1 MQKYGNRLKQI
12 ETKQYMNAK
21 NYLDKAKIVLK
32 ERKNGREYE
41 LGIAGYEFEGPV
53 AADKDGAGWDPEYDG
68 NWLNVSFRVKD
79 SGRDTECLDACL
91 LTWELEHLADNI
103 EYFLS
108 HPEEKEYGPWLTENI
123 LDLQF
128 SRRQDGKIKVSVFF
142 MSEGKMSE
150 EKEWETF
157 RFDGIFS
164 ERDIR
169 KAVKSLR
176 VFSEAFP
183 YREFEDGRIEGTGW
197 IA

>member
-1 MQKYGNRLKQI
+1 
-12 ETKQYMNAK
+12 MNAK
-21 NYLDKAKIVLK
+21 NYLDKAKIVLRD
-32 ERKNGREYE
+32 RKNGREYE
-41 LGIAGYEFEGPV
+41 
-53 AADKDGAGWDPEYDG
+53 
-68 NWLNVSFRVKD
+68 
-79 SGRDTECLDACL
+79 
-91 LTWELEHLADNI
+91 
-103 EYFLS
+103 
-108 HPEEKEYGPWLTENI
+108 PWFTENV

-142 MSEGKMSE
+142 TSEGKMSE

>member
-1 MQKYGNRLKQI
+1 
-12 ETKQYMNAK
+12 
-21 NYLDKAKIVLK
+21 
-32 ERKNGREYE
+32 
-41 LGIAGYEFEGPV
+41 
-53 AADKDGAGWDPEYDG
+53 
-68 NWLNVSFRVKD
+68 
-79 SGRDTECLDACL
+79 
-91 LTWELEHLADNI
+91 
-103 EYFLS
+103 
-108 HPEEKEYGPWLTENI
+108 
-123 LDLQF
+123 
-128 SRRQDGKIKVSVFF
+128 
-142 MSEGKMSE
+142 MSE